1 MQKNI
6 LEKYQ
11 PVIGLELHVQVNS
24 ESKIFCSCPSEFDA
38 EPNTYVCPV
47 CLGHPGTLPVLNK
60 LPVELCIKTGLA
72 MDCKINTKTAF
83 ARKNYFYPDL
93 PKGYQITQYESP
105 LCSDGYTEIYSKD
118 IPLKKIRI
126 KRIHLEEDAGKSIHD
141 LSESETFLDFNRCG
155 IPLIEIVTEPDLNSP
170 EEVSLFL
177 HKVKQTLEYLEVSD
191 CNMEQGSLRC
201 DVNISV
207 KLKNGNTTGTKTEI
221 KNLNSFKNIND
232 AIDSE
237 IKRQTGIIENGGK
250 ISFNTLNYDVK
261 EKITVPLRSKEAEND
276 YRYFSEPDLV
286 YLNISDAQIEELKNS
301 LPESS
306 EEKILRFKK
315 EYSLNDYES
324 EILTGDKN
332 IAEYFERTVNNI
344 KIKNYASF
352 KLAGNWIINEVL
364 AILNE
369 KNISIRNF
377 KISPESLAKLLNP
390 LIEEKI
396 SRTTAKEIFS
406 SMPAEPGKFSDIEA
420 IILEKDLLQ
429 VSDKTE
435 IEEIIKKVLDEN
447 PNELL
452 LLKSGKVKIMNF
464 LTGEIMKKLKGK
476 ANPKIVT
483 ELFNKFIK
491 K

>member
-1 MQKNI
+1 LQDNI
-6 LEKYQ
+6 SEKYQ
-11 PVIGLELHVQVNS
+11 PVIGLEIHAQVIS
-24 ESKIFCSCPSEFDA
+24 KTKIFCPCPSEHNA
-38 EPNTYVCPV
+38 EPNTNVCPV
-47 CLGHPGTLPVLNK
+47 CLGHPGTLPVLNII
-60 LPVELCIKTGLA
+60 PVKSCIKTGLA
-72 MDCKINTKTAF
+72 MHCKINRKTSF

-105 LCSDGYTEIYSKD
+105 LCSNGYIEIQSKN
-118 IPLKKIRI
+118 IPSKKVRI

-141 LSESETFLDFNRCG
+141 LSDSDTFLDFNRCG

-177 HKVKQTLEYLEVSD
+177 HKIKQTLEYLEVSD
-191 CNMEQGSLRC
+191 CNMEEGSLRC

-207 KLKNGNTTGTKTEI
+207 KFKNENTISTKTEI

-232 AIDSE
+232 AIESE
-237 IKRQTGIIENGGK
+237 IIRQTGILENGGK

-286 YLNISDAQIEELKNS
+286 YLKISDAQIEELKNS
-301 LPESS
+301 LPELP
-306 EEKILRFKK
+306 EEKFLRFKK

-324 EILTGDKN
+324 ETLTCDKN

-344 KIKNYASF
+344 KIKNYTSF
-352 KLAGNWIINEVL
+352 KLAGNWIITEVL
-364 AILNE
+364 GILNE
-369 KNISIRNF
+369 KNISIKNF
-377 KISPESLAKLLNP
+377 PVSPEFLAKLLNP
-390 LIEEKI
+390 LIEGRI
-396 SRTTAKEIFS
+396 NRTTAKQIFY
-406 SMPAEPGKFSDIEA
+406 SMINELGKFSDIEA

-435 IEEIIKKVLDEN
+435 IDKLIKKILDEN
-447 PNELL
+447 PGEYL
-452 LLKSGKVKIMNF
+452 LLKSGKTKLINFFTGKIMKQ
-464 LTGEIMKKLKGK
+464 IKGK

-483 ELFNKFIK
+483 ELLNKYIK
-491 K
+491 D